1 MEQFFPVLSD
11 CPLFSGLKRDDIL
24 FALSCLHT
32 VQSKVPR
39 GTAVFHEGDPVR
51 YTGIVLSGVIQIS
64 RTDYTGNRIIVMS
77 ALPGELF
84 GEVHMIAG
92 MTQAPASAVAAQD
105 SYVLLFDGK
114 KLLSG
119 CENDCLIH
127 RRISEN
133 LMRSVARKNIAL
145 NNKIYFITRRTT
157 REKLLAFLMDQS
169 RQQGKR
175 EFTISYDRQALA
187 DYLSVDRSA
196 LSTEISKLKKA
207 GLIDCTGS
215 RFCIRWSDAY

>member
-11 CPLFSGLKRDDIL
+11 CSLFSELKRDNIL
-24 FALSCLHT
+24 SALNCLHAA
-32 VQSKVPR
+32 QSKVPR
-39 GTAVFHEGDPVR
+39 GAAVFHEGDPVR
-51 YTGIVLSGVIQIS
+51 YIGIVLSGVIQVS
-64 RTDYTGNRIIVMS
+64 RIDYTGNRIIVMS

-92 MTQAPASAVAAQD
+92 LEQAPASAVAAQD
-105 SYVLLFDGK
+105 SCVLLFDGK

-119 CENDCLIH
+119 CENNCLIH

-145 NNKIYFITRRTT
+145 NKKIYFITRRTT
-157 REKLLAFLMDQS
+157 REKLLAFLVDQS
-169 RQQGKR
+169 RQQGRR
-175 EFTISYDRQALA
+175 EFTIPYDRQALA

-215 RFCIRWSDAY
+215 LFCIKEPDAW